1 MGASPEGRNV
11 GRVLSRR
18 DARRL
23 SRETGKSIAEVAN
36 RASEKGVGIGGRLG
50 TQIGQAMN
58 NPYGQDARRLGL
70 EAPRPGLPSSRFG
83 DQSLEALEG
92 LRGLRMQRGQ
102 AYQGSTTT
110 AAPASTTGLKD
121 SRRYNP
127 SSTTTT
133 PIVLPRGYGRPRR

>member
-11 GRVLSRR
+11 GRVVSRR

-70 EAPRPGLPSSRFG
+70 DSARFG
-83 DQSLEALEG
+83 DQ
-92 LRGLRMQRGQ
+92 
-102 AYQGSTTT
+102 
-110 AAPASTTGLKD
+110 
-121 SRRYNP
+121 
-127 SSTTTT
+127 
-133 PIVLPRGYGRPRR
+133 

>member
-58 NPYGQDARRLGL
+58 NPYGQDARRLGWICL
-70 EAPRPGLPSSRFG
+70 NSSRFG

-110 AAPASTTGLKD
+110 TTPASTTGLKD

>member
-18 DARRL
+18 EARRL

-36 RASEKGVGIGGRLG
+36 RASEKGVGIGGMLG

-70 EAPRPGLPSSRFG
+70 DSSRFG

-110 AAPASTTGLKD
+110 TTPASTTGLKD